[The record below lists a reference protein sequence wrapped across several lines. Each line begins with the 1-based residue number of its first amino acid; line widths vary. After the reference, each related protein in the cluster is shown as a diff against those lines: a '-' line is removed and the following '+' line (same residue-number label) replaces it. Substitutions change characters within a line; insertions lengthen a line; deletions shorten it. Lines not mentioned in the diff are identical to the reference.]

1 MTVNEYLMGH
11 PEDILNPHQMYLHDL
26 DEDEERDRLQAG
38 VSSLILDAEDLLDEI
53 EDGDDPQDA
62 SLIRMYDSLLQKC
75 DRLLEEGADTDEL
88 ESLLNE
94 AGRKLE
100 MY

>member
-1 MTVNEYLMGH
+1 MTINEYLMGH
-11 PEDILNPHQMYLHDL
+11 PEDILSPHQMYLHDL
-26 DEDEERDRLQAG
+26 DEDEERDRLQAE
-38 VSSLILDAEDLLDEI
+38 VSSLILDAEDLLVYIDE
-53 EDGDDPQDA
+53 GDDSQD
-62 SLIRMYDSLLQKC
+62 LIRMYDSLFEKC

>member
-1 MTVNEYLMGH
+1 MTLDEYLMGH
-11 PEDILNPHQMYLHDL
+11 PEDSLNPRQMYLHDL
-26 DEDEERDRLQAG
+26 EEDEERDRLQAG

-62 SLIRMYDSLLQKC
+62 SLLRMYDSLLEKC
-75 DRLLEEGADTDEL
+75 GRLLEDGADTEEL

>member
-1 MTVNEYLMGH
+1 MTLDEYLMGH
-11 PEDILNPHQMYLHDL
+11 PEDILNPRQMYLHDL
-26 DEDEERDRLQAG
+26 EEDEERDRLQAG
-38 VSSLILDAEDLLDEI
+38 VSSLILDAEDLLDE
-53 EDGDDPQDA
+53 E
-62 SLIRMYDSLLQKC
+62 
-75 DRLLEEGADTDEL
+75 EL